1 MIGRLRGVLLTQE
14 PDLVLV
20 ETSSGVGYEVRVA
33 PRTLI
38 DLPAVGSE
46 ITLHVHT
53 QVREDAITLY
63 GFLTEQDR
71 AVFRTVQSVSG
82 IGPKLAMAIVGTVEP
97 QTLVAAIAR
106 DDIPGLSKIP
116 GLGKKTAARICLE
129 LKDKLAK
136 LLASGGVPSDGELV
150 AAAGL
155 RRAPAVDDATD
166 ALAALGYNAREIGR
180 ALAAAEPTPEDTVQS
195 LLRRAL
201 KSLSPA

>member
-1 MIGRLRGVLLTQE
+1 MIGRLRGVLITQE

-20 ETSSGVGYEVRVA
+20 ETSAGVGYEVRVA
-33 PRTLI
+33 PRTLVG
-38 DLPAVGSE
+38 LPPLGSE

-63 GFLTEQDR
+63 GFLMEQDR
-71 AVFRTVQSVSG
+71 AVFRTVQSVTG
-82 IGPKLAMAIVGTVEP
+82 IGPKLAMAIVGTCEP
-97 QTLVAAIAR
+97 QALVSAIAR

-116 GLGKKTAARICLE
+116 GLGKKTAARLCLE

-136 LLASGGVPSDGELV
+136 LVEGSGSQNNSELLV
-150 AAAGL
+150 AAGL
-155 RRAPAVDDATD
+155 TQVPAVDDATD
-166 ALAALGYNAREIGR
+166 AMAALGYNAREIGR
-180 ALAAAEPTPEDTVQS
+180 ALKAAEPSADDTVQS